1 MTTLFSPQ
9 SKGCV
14 HSRKKVAPLITTLF
28 LTSIKGVCAFNEECG
43 APSPC
48 FPIKGGGEPQFGFF
62 TFWEGE
68 TLALPYLNPFF
79 VTCSSSCVRRCSCAC
94 EFVVLVLFVFLVFEC
109 SCSVVDAWCSSF
121 SAFVVF
127 VFVCTCACEFGVCYL
142 TSSSSPHPTISF
154 HFSFALHTHCSSLCF
169 ARLSTIV
176 IS

>member
-48 FPIKGGGEPQFGFF
+48 FPIKGGGEPHFWVF

-68 TLALPYLNPFF
+68 TLALPYLNPFIPP
-79 VTCSSSCVRRCSCAC
+79 SSSRVRVR
-94 EFVVLVLFVFLVFEC
+94 
-109 SCSVVDAWCSSF
+109 
-121 SAFVVF
+121 AFVVARVLASLRCWRGWF
-127 VFVCTCACEFGVCYL
+127 SAREAVCRFGVFVSGGRVRSGL
-142 TSSSSPHPTISF
+142 PSPF
-154 HFSFALHTHCSSLCF
+154 HFTTQLACSFPFSL
-169 ARLSTIV
+169 A
-176 IS
+176 